1 MNDDHRSVP
10 LNRGGRPRLVKDA
23 ESVTVSTRL
32 PEPIHE
38 KLQAI
43 AVRRDK
49 SLSAVM
55 RELVILNVD

>member
-1 MNDDHRSVP
+1 MR
-10 LNRGGRPRLVKDA
+10 
-23 ESVTVSTRL
+23 SVTVSTRL

-55 RELVILNVD
+55 RELVILSVD